1 MPRQNRLKKFLNQKH
16 RLMLLHPDTFEHKRS
31 FQLSNKKLIL
41 GITFLSVFYF
51 AISYLLLSYTPLKNT
66 IPGTTDPQAEKK
78 QIELIRQLNEMK
90 IIVSKQ
96 DSFIHSIQKMSGF
109 VSVDTASHSK
119 IEKKEKVTYL
129 PQNYLKKVEEEL
141 QKSNTV
147 YENEKEISSKNLLIQ
162 GKSLVLFPP
171 INGILTNKFDIL
183 DHVGI
188 DLGSK
193 LNEPV
198 KAVAD
203 GYVILS
209 EFSTDNGFVIGI
221 AHEHNV
227 ISLYKHNSKILKK
240 VGSYVK
246 AGEPVAVVGNTGEN
260 STGPHLHF
268 ELWIHGKPV
277 NPLDYF
283 SYIEK

>member
-1 MPRQNRLKKFLNQKH
+1 MPRQNRIKRFLNQKH
-16 RLMLLHPDTFEHKRS
+16 KLMLMHADTFEHKQS

-41 GITFLSVFYF
+41 GLFVLSIAYF
-51 AISYLLLSYTPLKNT
+51 SFSYLIISFTPLKNT
-66 IPGTTDPQAEKK
+66 IPGTSDPNAEKK
-78 QIELIRQLNEMK
+78 QTELIRELNEMK
-90 IIVSKQ
+90 LIISKQ

-109 VSVDTASHSK
+109 VSMDTSK
-119 IEKKEKVTYL
+119 IKKEERVTYL
-129 PQNYLKKVEEEL
+129 PKDYLKKVEEEMKKNPTL
-141 QKSNTV
+141 DT
-147 YENEKEISSKNLLIQ
+147 NEEPVISKNIVIQ

-171 INGILTNKFDIL
+171 INGVLTNKFDIL
-183 DHVGI
+183 EHVGI

-193 LNEPV
+193 QNEPV

-209 EFSTDNGFVIGI
+209 EFSTDNGFII
-221 AHEHNV
+221 AVAHDENV
-227 ISLYKHNSKILKK
+227 ISLYKHNSKLLKK
-240 VGSYVK
+240 IGSFVK
-246 AGEPVAVVGNTGEN
+246 AGEPIAVVGNTGEN

-268 ELWIHGKPV
+268 ELWLSGKPV

>member
-1 MPRQNRLKKFLNQKH
+1 MPKQNRLKKFLNQKH
-16 RLMLLHPDTFEHKRS
+16 KLMLMHADTFEHKTS
-31 FQLSNKKLIL
+31 FHLTNKKLIL
-41 GITFLSVFYF
+41 WILIVSIIYF
-51 AISYLLLSYTPLKNT
+51 GISYLLISTTPLKNT
-66 IPGTTDPQAEKK
+66 IPGYANSQAEKK
-78 QIELIRQLNEMK
+78 QAELIKQINEMK

-109 VSVDTASHSK
+109 VSLDTSK
-119 IEKKEKVTYL
+119 IKKEEKITYL
-129 PQNYLKKVEEEL
+129 PKDYLKKVEENQNSTEEPL
-141 QKSNTV
+141 
-147 YENEKEISSKNLLIQ
+147 ISPKNIQIQ

-171 INGILTNKFDIL
+171 INGVLVNKFDAL
-183 DHVGI
+183 EHTGI

-193 LNEPV
+193 KNEPV
-198 KAVAD
+198 KAVAA
-203 GYVILS
+203 GYVIFS
-209 EFSTDNGFVIGI
+209 EFSTDNGFVIAV
-221 AHEHNV
+221 AHQENV

-246 AGEPVAVVGNTGEN
+246 AGEPIAVVGNTGEN

-268 ELWIHGKPV
+268 ELWINGKPV